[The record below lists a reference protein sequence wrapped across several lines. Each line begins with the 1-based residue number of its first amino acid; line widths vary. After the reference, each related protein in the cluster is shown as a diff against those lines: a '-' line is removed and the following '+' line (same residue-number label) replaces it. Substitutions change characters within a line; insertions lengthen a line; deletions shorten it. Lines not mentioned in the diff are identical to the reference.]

1 MRKRAMVIGLL
12 LVPIAT
18 GGAVLLAKSIHQST
32 PEAKPTITLPE
43 SEGAPA
49 EYSQGEGSGF
59 VLAPSDANAETRELN
74 EQPSEDQP
82 KGEVQK
88 QPSSEDIESDHAA
101 AEVLF
106 ASENESAEIEEG
118 SAPVISSPR
127 DFFNSYA
134 FANSRRSSGGTAG
147 SGAAGASGG
156 SGGSGGS
163 APSAD
168 TKSPQSS
175 STPTE
180 EPAQHADE
188 PQNTVSEGS
197 DSAGQPASNTPDQ
210 DQPKEK
216 EDGPDTRDDPIVEE
230 PPPQITP
237 VPYFPPED
245 TRPHVTVPEPST
257 LMLLGLG
264 LIACAAASRRRRIKV
279 K

>member
-32 PEAKPTITLPE
+32 PEAKTTITLPE

-59 VLAPSDANAETRELN
+59 VLAPGDANAETRELN
-74 EQPSEDQP
+74 EQQSEEQP
-82 KGEVQK
+82 KGEVQQ
-88 QPSSEDIESDHAA
+88 QPSSEDIDSDHAA

-106 ASENESAEIEEG
+106 ASDNESAGIEGG
-118 SAPVISSPR
+118 SAPAISSPH

-134 FANSRRSSGGTAG
+134 FANSRRPSGGTAG
-147 SGAAGASGG
+147 SGAAGA
-156 SGGSGGS
+156 SGGS

-175 STPTE
+175 STPAE

-188 PQNTVSEGS
+188 PQNATPEGS
-197 DSAGQPASNTPDQ
+197 DSADQPGSNTPPDQ
-210 DQPKEK
+210 DEPKEQ
-216 EDGPDTRDDPIVEE
+216 EGGPETVDDPVADET
-230 PPPQITP
+230 PPSQVP
-237 VPYFPPED
+237 VHYFPPED
-245 TRPHVTVPEPST
+245 ELPHVTVPEPST

-264 LIACAAASRRRRIKV
+264 LLACAAASRRRRAKV